1 MNVMVFSAVV
11 VIFKIRLLTPKMA
24 EYPTFR
30 TVFYTR

>member
-1 MNVMVFSAVV
+1 MLFQKKNVT
-11 VIFKIRLLTPKMA
+11 FKIRVLTPKMA